1 MSDLRQLMLATA
13 TVAPK
18 AIQTEKWGT
27 VFVRAITVGE
37 LEDQNEDTADWKNQR
52 KIARAAARVIC
63 DEGGGLVFDP
73 DNQDDVELI
82 ARQPWPLLKQ
92 VIDAADTFNATSP
105 KAAEEAK
112 NG

>member
-1 MSDLRQLMLATA
+1 MTDLRKLMLATA

-18 AIQTEKWGT
+18 AVQTEKWGT
-27 VFVRAITVGE
+27 VYVRAITVAE
-37 LEDQNEDTADWKNQR
+37 LEDQSDDTADWKNKR

-63 DEGGGLVFDP
+63 DAGGGLVFDP
-73 DNQDDVELI
+73 ESQDDVELI

-92 VIDAADTFNATSP
+92 VIDAAETFNAANP
-105 KAAEEAK
+105 KGVEEAK